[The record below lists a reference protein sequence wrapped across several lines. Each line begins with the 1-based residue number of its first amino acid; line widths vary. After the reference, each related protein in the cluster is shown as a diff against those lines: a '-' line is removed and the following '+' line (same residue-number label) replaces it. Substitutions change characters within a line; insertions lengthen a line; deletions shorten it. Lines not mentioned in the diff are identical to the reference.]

1 MVIAVLMLSHRSG
14 DYRLMKSGS
23 GRAKECAAERAFEG
37 LERHRWHGRIT
48 MVRVAGKNRNFRLAR
63 ASVVA
68 MSSDEADADRFR
80 RQAMI
85 CREEAAKAGSPEDAA
100 SWLRLAEDF
109 EERAQQLHCAIK
121 HRLAKLKPS

>member
-1 MVIAVLMLSHRSG
+1 
-14 DYRLMKSGS
+14 
-23 GRAKECAAERAFEG
+23 
-37 LERHRWHGRIT
+37 
-48 MVRVAGKNRNFRLAR
+48 
-63 ASVVA
+63 